1 MSKSKIKLIVTIF
14 VVLAILGAI
23 LGVVGYFSNG
33 FKDWDFKNINKP
45 SIEEPPQQPPTIV
58 EKQIVSTI
66 IENEKYGTFELPANG
81 MLLNTMVQNV
91 IFADN
96 TNFNYIIDENKKL
109 FKALEIDLNE
119 NVQFGMLRTENC
131 HHSADFFGG
140 NEISVGSQTI
150 YNFENNTLNFQDKSV
165 NFDID
170 TFGAILPVFY
180 NENDMYTFLSNF
192 YCVQAVMNVNE
203 LTYSM
208 PLVLISDKGCPLT
221 EIIYNEIM
229 SDSTT
234 KITYKYAD

>member
-1 MSKSKIKLIVTIF
+1 ML
-14 VVLAILGAI
+14 LAIAI
-23 LGVVGYFSNG
+23 CGLCHHTNG
-33 FKDWDFKNINKP
+33 FKDWNFKDVNKP
-45 SIEEPPQQPPTIV
+45 TIEEPPQQQDKDPEVIYKVVNSTTIV
-58 EKQIVSTI
+58 S
-66 IENEKYGTFELPANG
+66 EKYGTFELPANG

-229 SDSTT
+229 ADSTT
-234 KITYKYAD
+234 KVTYLDSNGVKIPRT